1 MRRGFCNLVLFIG
14 LIVIVELTKSDS
26 TTYFHVERLGSGISL
41 SQDLFHALTRDQFVA
56 MFPRVHVRSAIS
68 TEKLF
73 QPSQSRHRH
82 SSLTEQTHSPLER
95 LK

>member
-1 MRRGFCNLVLFIG
+1 MVNL
-14 LIVIVELTKSDS
+14 
-26 TTYFHVERLGSGISL
+26 HVERLRSDVSL
-41 SQDLFHALTRDQFVA
+41 SQDLLHALTRDQFVA
-56 MFPRVHVRSAIS
+56 LFPRVHVRSAIS